1 MLGNPRQHLRSDL
14 FTIMK
19 SEHVIRPAG
28 SRKDTVTSA
37 SLAFDY
43 PANAKKSGEDLGGA
57 G

>member
-1 MLGNPRQHLRSDL
+1 MLGNPRQHLRFDL